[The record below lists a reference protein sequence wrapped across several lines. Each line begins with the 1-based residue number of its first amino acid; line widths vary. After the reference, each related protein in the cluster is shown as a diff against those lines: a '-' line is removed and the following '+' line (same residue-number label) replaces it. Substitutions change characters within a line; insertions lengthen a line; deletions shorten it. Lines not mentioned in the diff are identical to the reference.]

1 MQALPLLAPSSVCV
15 MCNSITLL
23 TMMTTKMI
31 CQSNWERISHICF
44 DTLPW
49 RQFSRAQRSE
59 WKKKRHKIRLLT
71 THLHD
76 SHHTQMASEWVG
88 CRWKG
93 QEWRRPMWN
102 GFSVLAVFVCAWF
115 DQKKIARKLAQVY
128 RFEVFGCLFCQSKHK
143 SCSHFAH
150 RFRPIESKQSLLFS
164 LHWHF
169 EFDRNC
175 QSVFV
180 PLLLNVDRQQFAICF
195 SSYLLMCI

>member
-115 DQKKIARKLAQVY
+115 DRKKLHGNWLKFIDLRYLAVCFVKANINLVHISPIDFDRSNRNSRFSSPCIGILNSIEIAKV
-128 RFEVFGCLFCQSKHK
+128 CLFHFYSTSTGK
-143 SCSHFAH
+143 SL
-150 RFRPIESKQSLLFS
+150 RF
-164 LHWHF
+164 
-169 EFDRNC
+169 
-175 QSVFV
+175 VF
-180 PLLLNVDRQQFAICF
+180 RHI
-195 SSYLLMCI
+195 Y